1 MEIVVKGRNSEIS
14 DQFREHVHEKL
25 LRIEKYDQRQ
35 KIHRVEVEV
44 THEKNPRQH
53 DRAARVEMTLR
64 SRGPAVRAE
73 ASSTDQHSALDAA
86 MDKLE
91 SRLRKAVDRSRV
103 HHGNR
108 TPQSVSAAI
117 GDGVE
122 GDAYASEVDGLLSP
136 GALTYTAGPVDVVGD
151 GPLIVREKSHSA
163 QPMTLDQALYAM
175 EMVGHDF
182 YLFVEKDS
190 MMPSVIYLR
199 KGYDYGVIHL
209 DVSEG

>member
-25 LRIEKYDQRQ
+25 LRIAKYDQRQ

-44 THEKNPRQH
+44 THEKNPRQR

-73 ASSTDQHSALDAA
+73 ASSTDQHSALDAV

-91 SRLRKAVDRSRV
+91 SRLRKSVDRHRV
-103 HHGNR
+103 RRGSR
-108 TPQSVSAAI
+108 TPMSLASATALSNSL
-117 GDGVE
+117 GVTATAVVDDGFDKVGPLHVE
-122 GDAYASEVDGLLSP
+122 
-136 GALTYTAGPVDVVGD
+136 GD
-151 GPLIVREKSHSA
+151 GPLIVREKTHPAEAMS
-163 QPMTLDQALYAM
+163 LDQALYEM
-175 EMVGHDF
+175 ELVGHDF

-190 MMPSVIYLR
+190 LRPSVVYRR

-209 DVSEG
+209 DID

>member
-14 DQFREHVHEKL
+14 DRFREHVHEKL
-25 LRIEKYDQRQ
+25 LRIEKFDQRQ

-73 ASSTDQHSALDAA
+73 ASSTDQHSALDAV

-91 SRLRKAVDRSRV
+91 SRLRKSVDRMRI

-108 TPQSVSAAI
+108 TPQSVAAATAASSEADVQDTRADTPDEGQTFRKEGPI
-117 GDGVE
+117 QVE
-122 GDAYASEVDGLLSP
+122 
-136 GALTYTAGPVDVVGD
+136 GD
-151 GPLIVREKSHSA
+151 GPLVCREKSHDA
-163 QPMTLDQALYAM
+163 QPMTLDQALYEM

-190 MMPSVIYLR
+190 MKPSVVYLR

-209 DVSEG
+209 NVSEG

>member
-14 DQFREHVHEKL
+14 DRFREHVHEKL
-25 LRIEKYDQRQ
+25 LRIEKFDQRQ

-73 ASSTDQHSALDAA
+73 ASSTDQHSALDAV

-91 SRLRKAVDRSRV
+91 SRLRKSVDRHRI
-103 HHGNR
+103 HHGSR
-108 TPQSVSAAI
+108 TPQSLSSATAQDI
-117 GDGVE
+117 
-122 GDAYASEVDGLLSP
+122 ATN
-136 GALTYTAGPVDVVGD
+136 GADLPDVPADDFIMGNAGPIQVDGD
-151 GPLIVREKSHSA
+151 GPLVVREKSHSA
-163 QPMTLDQALYAM
+163 TPMTLDQALYEM

-190 MMPSVIYLR
+190 MKPSVVYLR

>member
-14 DQFREHVHEKL
+14 DRFREHVHEKL

-91 SRLRKAVDRSRV
+91 SRLRKAVDRMRI
-103 HHGNR
+103 HHGSR
-108 TPQSVSAAI
+108 TPQSVAAATAESEPAF
-117 GDGVE
+117 GDTAADTADDSLPVGKNGSVE
-122 GDAYASEVDGLLSP
+122 
-136 GALTYTAGPVDVVGD
+136 VVGD
-151 GPLIVREKSHSA
+151 GPLVVREKTHEA
-163 QPMTLDQALYAM
+163 QPMTLDQALYEM

-182 YLFVEKDS
+182 YLFMEKDS
-190 MMPSVIYLR
+190 MKPSVIYLR

-209 DVSEG
+209 NISEG

>member
-14 DQFREHVHEKL
+14 DRFREHVHEKL
-25 LRIEKYDQRQ
+25 LRIEKFDQRQ

-73 ASSTDQHSALDAA
+73 ASSTDQHSALDAV

-91 SRLRKAVDRSRV
+91 SRLRKSVDRHRI
-103 HHGNR
+103 HHGSR
-108 TPQSVSAAI
+108 SPQSLASATAL
-117 GDGVE
+117 E
-122 GDAYASEVDGLLSP
+122 SELDDELPDVPSDDLVGN
-136 GALTYTAGPVDVVGD
+136 AAGPIQVDGD
-151 GPLIVREKSHSA
+151 GPLVVREKSHTA
-163 QPMTLDQALYAM
+163 QPMTLDQALYEM

-190 MMPSVIYLR
+190 MKPSVVYLR
-199 KGYDYGVIHL
+199 KRYDYGVIHL
-209 DVSEG
+209 DMFEG

>member
-14 DQFREHVHEKL
+14 DRFREHVHEKL

-64 SRGPAVRAE
+64 STGPAVRAE
-73 ASSTDQHSALDAA
+73 ASSTDQHSALDAV

-91 SRLRKAVDRSRV
+91 SRLRKAVDRKRI

-108 TPQSVSAAI
+108 TPQSVAAATAVS
-117 GDGVE
+117 GGVAGTELADDGPDDDRFE
-122 GDAYASEVDGLLSP
+122 HR
-136 GALTYTAGPVDVVGD
+136 AGPVDVEGD
-151 GPLIVREKSHSA
+151 GPLVVREKTHDA
-163 QPMTLDQALYAM
+163 QPMTLDQALYEM
-175 EMVGHDF
+175 ELVGHDF

-190 MMPSVIYLR
+190 MKPSVIYLR

>member
-14 DQFREHVHEKL
+14 DRFREHVYEKL

-91 SRLRKAVDRSRV
+91 SRLRKSADRLRI

-108 TPQSVSAAI
+108 TPQSVAAATAESEPAES
-117 GDGVE
+117 GDGSDDDE
-122 GDAYASEVDGLLSP
+122 GLLLRD
-136 GALTYTAGPVDVVGD
+136 GGPIDVVVD
-151 GPLIVREKSHSA
+151 GPLVVREKTHEA
-163 QPMTLDQALYAM
+163 QPMTLDQALYEM

-182 YLFVEKDS
+182 YLFMEKDS
-190 MMPSVIYLR
+190 MKPSVIYLR

>member
-14 DQFREHVHEKL
+14 DRFREHVHEKL
-25 LRIEKYDQRQ
+25 LRIEKFDQRQ

-73 ASSTDQHSALDAA
+73 ASSTDQHSALDAV

-91 SRLRKAVDRSRV
+91 SRLRKAVDRKRI

-108 TPQSVSAAI
+108 TPVSVAAATA
-117 GDGVE
+117 GGGLE
-122 GDAYASEVDGLLSP
+122 ETAPVDGPSDEDFYP
-136 GALTYTAGPVDVVGD
+136 PAGPLDVEGD
-151 GPLIVREKSHSA
+151 GPLVVREKTHDA
-163 QPMTLDQALYAM
+163 VPMTLDQALYEM
-175 EMVGHDF
+175 ELVGHDF

-190 MMPSVIYLR
+190 MKPSVVYLR

>member
-91 SRLRKAVDRSRV
+91 SRLRKAVDRLRV

-117 GDGVE
+117 GDGGE
-122 GDAYASEVDGLLSP
+122 GEPDASEVDGLLSP
-136 GALTYTAGPVDVVGD
+136 GGLTKTAGSVDVVGD

>member
-14 DQFREHVHEKL
+14 DRFREHVHEKL
-25 LRIEKYDQRQ
+25 LRIAKYDQRQ

-44 THEKNPRQH
+44 THEKNPRQR

-73 ASSTDQHSALDAA
+73 ASSTDQHSALDAV

-91 SRLRKAVDRSRV
+91 SRLRKSVERHRVSR
-103 HHGNR
+103 GSR
-108 TPQSVSAAI
+108 TPMSLASATALDQASVGTSTAVI
-117 GDGVE
+117 DGE
-122 GDAYASEVDGLLSP
+122 AHHK
-136 GALTYTAGPVDVVGD
+136 AGPLEVEGD
-151 GPLIVREKSHSA
+151 GPLVVREKTHQA
-163 QPMTLDQALYAM
+163 EAMTLDQALYEM
-175 EMVGHDF
+175 ELVGHDF

-190 MMPSVIYLR
+190 LQPSVVYRR

-209 DVSEG
+209 DIG